1 MDEKSKHKIEL
12 NDGTVV
18 EINPRISIKKL
29 RKFQAENL
37 LPASL
42 LNAFVGAEKEPEKME
57 PYLINAA
64 WIGFVNANPTTT
76 MTQDE
81 FEDNV
86 TLDFEL
92 FGEILAEMVGGT
104 VKADGKLAQGFKRS
118 TKK

>member
-1 MDEKSKHKIEL
+1 MAKEGNHTIEL
-12 NDGTVV
+12 NDGSTV

-29 RKFQAENL
+29 RKLQNEGM

-64 WIGFVNANPTTT
+64 WIGFANANPTT
-76 MTQDE
+76 MMAQDE
-81 FEDNV
+81 FEDKI
-86 TLDFEL
+86 TLDFAL
-92 FGEILAEMVGGT
+92 FGEILAEMVGGAA
-104 VKADGKLAQGFKRS
+104 KSDGKLAQGFKRS